1 MATDPYTV
9 LGVSRSATDDNIR
22 KAFRG
27 LAKKL
32 HPDVNP
38 GDTAA
43 AERFKQIS
51 QAYELLGDADK
62 RRRFDAGEIDAAGEP
77 RHTYAGGFHGRPGP
91 GGGAGPGRGPAD
103 DLGFGDIFSDLF
115 GGRGPRGFGAGGPGG
130 GGFAGG
136 QFSGK
141 GADVRYTLQVD
152 LAEAVKGARK
162 RVTLPGGAALDLNVP
177 AGVDD
182 GRILRLKGK
191 GQPGINGGPPGDAL
205 VEITVR
211 PNRDFERDG
220 NNIRSELPISID
232 EAVLGGKVAVET
244 IWGAV
249 NLTIPK
255 GTSSGQTFRLRG
267 KGVKDEATG
276 TSGDQLVAV
285 KIVLPDEIDDEL
297 AYFLTEWRQK
307 HAYNPRR

>member
-1 MATDPYTV
+1 MATDPYAV
-9 LGVSRSATDDNIR
+9 LGLNRSATDDDIR
-22 KAFRG
+22 RAFRT

-38 GDTAA
+38 GDQAA
-43 AERFKQIS
+43 AERFKQVS
-51 QAYELLGDADK
+51 QAYDLLGDPEK
-62 RRRFDAGEIDAAGEP
+62 RRRYDAGEIDAAGEP
-77 RHTYAGGFHGRPGP
+77 RHTYAGGFHGR
-91 GGGAGPGRGPAD
+91 GGGGPRPGPAD

-115 GGRGPRGFGAGGPGG
+115 GGRGPRGFGGG
-130 GGFAGG
+130 GGYAGG
-136 QFSGK
+136 NFAAK

-152 LAEAVKGARK
+152 FTEAAKGARK
-162 RVTLPGGAALDLNVP
+162 RVTLPGGNALDLNVP

-182 GRILRLKGK
+182 GRVLRLKGK
-191 GQPGINGGPPGDAL
+191 GQPGVNGGPSGDAL

-211 PNRDFERDG
+211 PHRHFERDG
-220 NNIRSELPISID
+220 KNIRSELPISID
-232 EAVLGGKVAVET
+232 EAVLGGKVAVDT

-267 KGVKDEATG
+267 KGVKDDATG
-276 TSGDQLVAV
+276 ATGDQLVSV

-307 HAYNPRR
+307 HAYDPRR

>member
-1 MATDPYTV
+1 MTTDPYAV
-9 LGVSRSATDDNIR
+9 LGLDRSATDNDIR
-22 KAFRG
+22 RAFRT

-38 GDTAA
+38 GDHAA
-43 AERFKQIS
+43 AERFKQAS
-51 QAYELLGDADK
+51 QAYDLLGDPEK
-62 RRRFDAGEIDAAGEP
+62 RRRYDAGEIDAAGEP
-77 RHTYAGGFHGRPGP
+77 RHTYAGGFHGRA
-91 GGGAGPGRGPAD
+91 GAGARPGPAD

-115 GGRGPRGFGAGGPGG
+115 GGRGPRGFGGGAGA
-130 GGFAGG
+130 GFAGG
-136 QFSGK
+136 NFPAK

-152 LAEAVKGARK
+152 FTEAAKGARK
-162 RVTLPGGAALDLNVP
+162 RVTLPGDTALDLNVP

-182 GRILRLKGK
+182 GRVLRLKGK
-191 GQPGINGGPPGDAL
+191 GQPGVNGGPFGDAL

-211 PNRDFERDG
+211 PHSQFERDG
-220 NNIRSELPISID
+220 KNIRFELPISID

-249 NLTIPK
+249 NLTLPK
-255 GTSSGQTFRLRG
+255 GTSSGQIFRLRG
-267 KGVKDEATG
+267 KGVKDDASG
-276 TSGDQLVAV
+276 ASGDQLVSV

-307 HAYNPRR
+307 HAYDPRR

>member
-1 MATDPYTV
+1 MTTDPYTV
-9 LGVSRSATDDNIR
+9 LGVSRSASDEDIR
-22 KAFRG
+22 QAFRG

-38 GDTAA
+38 DDKAA
-43 AERFKQIS
+43 AERFKQVS
-51 QAYELLGDADK
+51 QAYDLLGDPAK
-62 RRRFDAGEIDAAGEP
+62 RRRFDAGEIDASGEP
-77 RHTYAGGFHGRPGP
+77 RHTYAGGFHGRAGP
-91 GGGAGPGRGPAD
+91 GGGAGRSPAD

-115 GGRGPRGFGAGGPGG
+115 GGRGPRGFGAGGAPGG
-130 GGFAGG
+130 GFGG
-136 QFSGK
+136 AHFSSK

-152 LAEAVKGARK
+152 FTEAAKGTRK
-162 RVTLPGGAALDLNVP
+162 RVTLPGGNALDLNVP

-191 GQPGINGGPPGDAL
+191 GQPGVNGGPPGDAL

-211 PNRDFERDG
+211 PDRNFERDG
-220 NNIRSELPISID
+220 KNIRSELPISID

-267 KGVKDEATG
+267 KGVKDDAGGMT
-276 TSGDQLVAV
+276 GDQLVSV
-285 KIVLPDEIDDEL
+285 KIVLPDEIDEEL

-307 HAYNPRR
+307 HSYNPRR